1 MPRTCLA
8 CSNPNR
14 TAIDKAIASGQPLRD
29 IAAHVAISSSALARH
44 KTHAAKA
51 IVKASERREERLG
64 DNLLD
69 EMRRMNRKAWDLLGK
84 AESEGDYRG
93 AIVGLRE
100 ARECIEAQ
108 DKMLSRA
115 AEAGGNGGPMFQVAI
130 VYSGRPDTNEETES
144 RPVQGV

>member
-14 TAIDKAIASGQPLRD
+14 SAIDKAIASGQPLRN
-29 IAAHVAISSSALARH
+29 IAAHVSISPSALARH
-44 KTHAAKA
+44 KTHAAQA
-51 IVKASERREERLG
+51 IVRASERRDERLG

-69 EMRRMNRKAWDLLGK
+69 ELRRMNRKAWDLLGK

-100 ARECIEAQ
+100 ARETIEAQ
-108 DKMLSRA
+108 DKMLARA
-115 AEAGGNGGPMFQVAI
+115 SEGGYGKQPFIVSVVFSKPLSVEEAEGGAAQVL
-130 VYSGRPDTNEETES
+130 
-144 RPVQGV
+144 

>member
-1 MPRTCLA
+1 
-8 CSNPNR
+8 
-14 TAIDKAIASGQPLRD
+14 LRH
-29 IAAHVAISSSALARH
+29 IAAHVSISPSALARH
-44 KTHAAKA
+44 KVHAAQA
-51 IVKASERREERLG
+51 IVKASERREDRLG
-64 DNLLD
+64 DKLLD

-130 VYSGRPDTNEETES
+130 VYSGQPDSYEEAES
-144 RPVQGV
+144 GPV

>member
-1 MPRTCLA
+1 LPRICTVCTHNDREKIDRALA
-8 CSNPNR
+8 GGEVIRGISRNFR
-14 TAIDKAIASGQPLRD
+14 VSEDALSRHK
-29 IAAHVAISSSALARH
+29 AHVSQ
-44 KTHAAKA
+44 A

-64 DNLLD
+64 DSLFE
-69 EMRRMNRKAWDLLGK
+69 EMRRMNRKAWELLGK

-108 DKMLSRA
+108 EKMLSRA

-130 VYSGRPDTNEETES
+130 VYSGRPDTDKETES
-144 RPVQGV
+144 GPA

>member
-1 MPRTCLA
+1 M
-8 CSNPNR
+8 
-14 TAIDKAIASGQPLRD
+14 
-29 IAAHVAISSSALARH
+29 SALHRH
-44 KTHAAKA
+44 KSHAAKA

-64 DNLLD
+64 DSLLN

-130 VYSGRPDTNEETES
+130 VYGGQSLSHQDAETEPS
-144 RPVQGV
+144 

>member
-8 CSNPNR
+8 CSSSNR
-14 TAIDKAIASGQPLRD
+14 AAIDKAIASGQPLRD
-29 IAAHVAISSSALARH
+29 IAAHVSISGSALARH
-44 KTHAAKA
+44 KAHAAKA

-64 DNLLD
+64 NSLLD

-108 DKMLSRA
+108 DKMLARA
-115 AEAGGNGGPMFQVAI
+115 AETGGSGRPVFQVAV
-130 VYSGRPDTNEETES
+130 VYGSGDDN
-144 RPVQGV
+144 

>member
-8 CSNPNR
+8 CSSSSR
-14 TAIDKAIASGQPLRD
+14 TAIDKAIASGQPLRN
-29 IAAHVAISSSALARH
+29 IAAQVSISASALARH
-44 KTHAAKA
+44 KAHAAQS

-64 DNLLD
+64 DSLLD

-108 DKMLSRA
+108 DKMLARA

-130 VYSGRPDTNEETES
+130 VYSGQPDSNEQTEGG
-144 RPVQGV
+144 PVQGV

>member
-1 MPRTCLA
+1 MARKCLGCA
-8 CSNPNR
+8 NSKR
-14 TAIDKAIASGQPLRD
+14 AAIDKAIASRTPLRD
-29 IAAHVAISSSALARH
+29 IAARVSISPSALARH
-44 KTHAAKA
+44 KVHAAQA

-69 EMRRMNRKAWDLLGK
+69 QLRRMNQKAWDLLGK

-108 DKMLSRA
+108 DKMLARA
-115 AEAGGNGGPMFQVAI
+115 SESNFGRPELVVNV
-130 VYSGRPDTNEETES
+130 VYSQPVSEEPGNIPAQS
-144 RPVQGV
+144 A

>member
-14 TAIDKAIASGQPLRD
+14 TAIDRAIASGKSLRD
-29 IAAHVAISSSALARH
+29 IAAHVSISASALARH
-44 KTHAAKA
+44 KSHAAQS

-64 DNLLD
+64 DSLLD

-115 AEAGGNGGPMFQVAI
+115 SEAGRNGGPMFQVAI
-130 VYSGRPDTNEETES
+130 EYRGQPDSNEETD
-144 RPVQGV
+144 RGPVQGV

>member
-14 TAIDKAIASGQPLRD
+14 AAIDKAIASGQPLRD
-29 IAAHVAISSSALARH
+29 IAARVSISPSALARH
-44 KTHAAKA
+44 KAHAAQA

-64 DNLLD
+64 DSLLD

-100 ARECIEAQ
+100 ARECIETQ
-108 DKMLSRA
+108 DKMLARA
-115 AEAGGNGGPMFQVAI
+115 AETGGNGRPVFQVA
-130 VYSGRPDTNEETES
+130 VMYRSAEDGSSSSPT
-144 RPVQGV
+144 V

>member
-8 CSNPNR
+8 CSKPNR
-14 TAIDKAIASGQPLRD
+14 TAIDKAIASGQPLRR
-29 IAAHVAISSSALARH
+29 ISAQVSISASALARH
-44 KTHAAKA
+44 KSHVAQS
-51 IVKASERREERLG
+51 IVKANERREERLG
-64 DNLLD
+64 DSLFD
-69 EMRRMNRKAWDLLGK
+69 EMRRMNGKAWELLGK

-108 DKMLSRA
+108 EKMLSRA

-130 VYSGRPDTNEETES
+130 VYSGRPDTDEETASE
-144 RPVQGV
+144 PV

>member
-8 CSNPNR
+8 CSNPDR
-14 TAIDKAIASGQPLRD
+14 AAIDEALAKGEPLRE
-29 IAAHVAISSSALARH
+29 ISGKSRISMSALHRH
-44 KTHAAKA
+44 KSHAAKA

-64 DNLLD
+64 DSLLN

-130 VYSGRPDTNEETES
+130 VYGGQSLSHQDAETEPS
-144 RPVQGV
+144 